1 MCSAS
6 SDRVLA
12 ATTAVTDVEML
23 RLPSDVRERLA
34 ELELELSEGDIT
46 QKGYDKKRQQLIA
59 PFMNVQINGS
69 KNAASPATKAHRR
82 HQRRL
87 TRDESRFHSEIRAEA
102 VQQALAE
109 YSQGKKER
117 PNILQPIKR
126 RGVAESSNCGRS
138 RLSESSS
145 EEESLLGST
154 ERSKGTT
161 ASSRSRSLSDRC
173 NKRGTTDASRSSRQ
187 SLHAPPPDVT
197 SGASIAESLIKRDKQ
212 RRSSEECGKIVRS
225 SSELET
231 SAVDVGIDAVTA
243 VAEDVVYANTV
254 NTASPTAL
262 CDATQQDY
270 QNAIIR
276 GASHA
281 HYHASRYRYFTS
293 RRLSRHHVSHSEDIK
308 KVKCEY
314 DRLLKERLKNSGKTA
329 AATALSV
336 LHLQQHNKCSNIVHT
351 DAINSLQIRS
361 FDEKSLRNHHKFSMH
376 LFHLTSGFDNQY
388 LTRYPQQQQRSF
400 HLTHPKC
407 AQKTSNL
414 KESKQQATS
423 DDTVGHSGCSLTN
436 TNAVHLIA
444 SNLNNNYLNVPRNE
458 PLREVSNEKR
468 DEAEIIRSAIADA
481 ITEVSGSKPG
491 WANQSNNDNSIPASG
506 SFRSAPPTLL
516 RNNQRRN
523 VDNWNECSVESVE
536 VLLESIR
543 RSVAKQASNDARRKS
558 STILTTGASVV
569 LRHHN
574 PLPSELNE
582 DVVQH
587 DFVEEELCAYRRVAV
602 LGLGRKSRIQ
612 VGQLECSKQFS
623 NANILKLCRTFSLQ
637 RPKKKPLHEYYND
650 DDAELE
656 ALAKI
661 VDPSAPRPEG
671 ALISPARGDHTT
683 VPSSLPR
690 SLDSALHRYATSQ
703 PKMLAAIVLD
713 HSGRP
718 AYSLTYGKLLSR
730 SMKVAHML
738 LTRLVPGTAGKDR
751 VRLCKTGDR
760 VALVYPNTEP
770 LSFLVAFYGCLIAGV
785 IPVPV
790 EVPLSK
796 RDAGI
801 QQLGF
806 LLGSCG
812 VKVALTSDA
821 CYKGLPKRSS
831 SQQTNTS
838 TAALAGSEVV
848 DFKGWPRL
856 VWLITE
862 HLAMLA
868 HCRSLTVTMGYKEF
882 ETIVSV
888 LDFKREAGLWH
899 SVLTSV
905 FVGLRVIFVPYSL
918 MKINPASWML
928 MVTRYQAKC
937 ALVKSRDL
945 HWGLLATRDHKD
957 INLSSLRSV
966 LVADG
971 ANPWSLSS
979 CDQFASAF
987 QSKGLRPDALCPCAG
1002 SSETGTISVRRPSTT
1017 DSASNTAR
1025 GVLSMLALSHSVV
1038 RVDQENSLTSL
1049 TLQDAGQ
1056 VIPSGAAVVVKAT
1069 GQPKLCRADEV
1080 GEICLCSHSTGSAY
1094 WALDGISAST
1104 FKVEPLGVDDRPLG
1118 PLTYVRSG
1126 LLGFLGPNGLVFV
1139 VGSRSSQMF
1148 VSGRQHSADD
1158 LIATVL
1164 AVEPMKFIY
1173 RGRIAIFSVCVLRDE
1188 RICIV
1193 AEQKPGVS
1201 EEDSFS
1207 WMSRVLQAI
1216 DSIHQVGIY
1225 CLALVSPNHLPK
1237 TPLGGIHVSETRQRF
1252 LDGNL
1257 HPTTL
1262 LMCPHSCVVNLPK
1275 PREQQSDV
1283 GPAAM
1288 FVGNIVQ
1295 GVRIA
1300 GAKGRDVGPDED
1312 KVSYKHYLIQCA
1324 PMICK
1329 QLNNDFQS
1337 CLIDV
1342 LRQRA
1347 HTSPDHV
1354 LFTQM
1359 NARGAE
1365 VLSVTCLQLLRRA
1378 ERIGALLLDKG
1389 HLNVGD
1395 HVALIFPPGIDL
1407 IAAFYG
1413 CQSAGLVPVCIR
1425 PPHANNLQT
1434 TLPTVRMIV
1443 DVSKAVA
1450 LLSTSAMIK
1459 LIRCKE
1465 ASIRVDAK
1473 AWPTILDVDD
1483 VPSSSKRKTEMDNLE
1498 HKPTD
1503 VCYLDFS
1510 VSTTGQLAGIK
1521 MSASGAAALCRSL
1534 KVACELYPSRHI
1546 TLCLDPYCGLGF
1558 SLWCLSSVY
1567 SGHHSVLIPPSEVEQ
1582 NPALWLT
1589 IVSQHKVRDTFCSY
1603 GVMELCVRELAPQI
1617 SILKEKG
1624 VSLSC
1629 VRTCVVVAEERPRV
1643 SLCTAF
1649 TKLFSPLGLNA
1660 RAVSTSFGCRVNT
1673 AICMQ
1678 GAASPDPATVYVDAR
1693 ALRNDR
1699 VTLVEK
1705 GAPHSIALMESG
1717 KLLPGVSVVIANPE
1731 TKGQCADSHLGEI
1744 WVAGPHNAVGYF
1756 TVYGDETSLHT
1767 DHFNARLT
1775 TGDTRTKYART
1786 GYLGFLRQ
1794 TQSITAD
1801 GELHDAVFVVGA
1813 LDETLMLRGMR
1824 YHPVDIEAS
1833 VIRAHKKIME
1843 CAVFTWTH
1851 LLVVVSETEGSE
1863 LEALD
1868 LIPAI
1873 TSAVLEEHH
1882 LIVGVVVIVDPGTV
1896 PINSR
1901 GEKQRMHLR
1910 DAFLHDQLDPIYVAY
1925 NM

>member
-1 MCSAS
+1 MA
-6 SDRVLA
+6 DAEIGPPA
-12 ATTAVTDVEML
+12 AGLIAMGDVDIS
-23 RLPSDVRERLA
+23 RLPSEVREHLA
-34 ELELELSEGDIT
+34 QLDLELSEGDIT
-46 QKGYDKKRQQLIA
+46 QKGYDKKRQLLLGPYMQA
-59 PFMNVQINGS
+59 QINGD
-69 KNAASPATKAHRR
+69 KAGASPSTKAQRR

-109 YSQGKKER
+109 YTQGKKEK

-126 RGVAESSNCGRS
+126 RGGDSIREQRGRMS
-138 RLSESSS
+138 DSSS
-145 EEESLLGST
+145 EEDSLFGST
-154 ERSKGTT
+154 GRSKGTP
-161 ASSRSRSLSDRC
+161 SSRSLSDRQ
-173 NKRGTTDASRSSRQ
+173 KKKSAEGSPTSKLAPR
-187 SLHAPPPDVT
+187 APPPDVT
-197 SGASIAESLIKRDKQ
+197 SGVAVAEALNKRAQDKQ
-212 RRSSEECGKIVRS
+212 NKAPASENESHVDGEQEIAVRS
-225 SSELET
+225 SPLNDPVRHSHSNLPANEATTL
-231 SAVDVGIDAVTA
+231 AD
-243 VAEDVVYANTV
+243 DVVYANTV
-254 NTASPTAL
+254 NSPCTVVESF
-262 CDATQQDY
+262 QDY
-270 QNAIIR
+270 QNAIIPLKP
-276 GASHA
+276 AK
-281 HYHASRYRYFTS
+281 
-293 RRLSRHHVSHSEDIK
+293 VSLKIQQ
-308 KVKCEY
+308 
-314 DRLLKERLKNSGKTA
+314 LL
-329 AATALSV
+329 
-336 LHLQQHNKCSNIVHT
+336 H
-351 DAINSLQIRS
+351 
-361 FDEKSLRNHHKFSMH
+361 
-376 LFHLTSGFDNQY
+376 
-388 LTRYPQQQQRSF
+388 
-400 HLTHPKC
+400 
-407 AQKTSNL
+407 
-414 KESKQQATS
+414 
-423 DDTVGHSGCSLTN
+423 
-436 TNAVHLIA
+436 
-444 SNLNNNYLNVPRNE
+444 
-458 PLREVSNEKR
+458 
-468 DEAEIIRSAIADA
+468 
-481 ITEVSGSKPG
+481 
-491 WANQSNNDNSIPASG
+491 
-506 SFRSAPPTLL
+506 
-516 RNNQRRN
+516 
-523 VDNWNECSVESVE
+523 
-536 VLLESIR
+536 
-543 RSVAKQASNDARRKS
+543 
-558 STILTTGASVV
+558 
-569 LRHHN
+569 
-574 PLPSELNE
+574 
-582 DVVQH
+582 
-587 DFVEEELCAYRRVAV
+587 
-602 LGLGRKSRIQ
+602 
-612 VGQLECSKQFS
+612 
-623 NANILKLCRTFSLQ
+623 SLQ

-656 ALAKI
+656 ALAKV
-661 VDPSAPRPEG
+661 VDPTAPRPEG
-671 ALISPARGDHTT
+671 AIISPARGDHASVSTA
-683 VPSSLPR
+683 LPR
-690 SLDSALHRYATSQ
+690 SVDSALHRYGTTQSKAV
-703 PKMLAAIVLD
+703 AAIVLD

-730 SMKVAHML
+730 ATKVAHML
-738 LTRLVPGTAGKDR
+738 LTKLAPCTVGKDR
-751 VRLCKTGDR
+751 VQLCKSGDR

-770 LSFLVAFYGCLIAGV
+770 LSFLVAFYGCLLAGI

-790 EVPLSK
+790 EVPLTK

-812 VKVALTSDA
+812 VKVALTSDT

-831 SQQTNTS
+831 AHSSANGAS
-838 TAALAGSEVV
+838 IGSGDVV
-848 DFKGWPRL
+848 DFKGWPKL

-862 HLAMLA
+862 HLSKPPKDWSTPPRLTDESVAYIEYTTDKEGSVKGVCVTRQAMLA
-868 HCRSLTVTMGYKEF
+868 HCRSITTAMGYSEL
-882 ETIVSV
+882 ETMVSV

-899 SVLTSV
+899 SVLASV
-905 FVGLRVIFVPYSL
+905 FAGMRVIFVPYSL

-928 MVTRYQAKC
+928 MVTKFQAKS

-957 INLSSLRSV
+957 VNLSSLRSL

-979 CDQFASAF
+979 CDQFVSVF
-987 QSKGLRPDALCPCAG
+987 QTRGLRPDALCPCAG
-1002 SSETGTISVRRPSTT
+1002 SSETGSIALRRPASQ
-1017 DSASNTAR
+1017 DGCSNTGR
-1025 GVLSMLALSHSVV
+1025 GVLSMSALSHSVV

-1056 VIPSGAAVVVKAT
+1056 VIPGGVAVVVKVT
-1069 GQPKLCRADEV
+1069 GPPKLCRADEV
-1080 GEICLCSHSTGSAY
+1080 GEICLYSNSTGSAY
-1094 WALDGISAST
+1094 WGLDGISATT
-1104 FKVEPLGVDDRPLG
+1104 FKVEPIGADDRPLG
-1118 PLTYVRSG
+1118 PLPYVRSG

-1139 VGSRSSQMF
+1139 IGNRSSQML

-1173 RGRIAIFSVCVLRDE
+1173 RGRIAVFSVRVLRDE

-1193 AEQKPGVS
+1193 AEQKPGVA

-1225 CLALVSPNHLPK
+1225 CLALVPSNQLPK

-1252 LDGNL
+1252 IDGCL
-1257 HPTTL
+1257 HPATL
-1262 LMCPHSCVVNLPK
+1262 LMCPHSCVINLPK

-1300 GAKGRDVGPDED
+1300 GAKGRDMGPDDD
-1312 KVSYKHYLIQCA
+1312 KSL
-1324 PMICK
+1324 
-1329 QLNNDFQS
+1329 S
-1337 CLIDV
+1337 LIDV

-1347 HTSPDHV
+1347 QGSPEHV

-1359 NARGAE
+1359 NARGTE
-1365 VLSVTCLQLLRRA
+1365 VDSVNCVQLLRKA
-1378 ERIGALLLDKG
+1378 ERIGTLLIDKG
-1389 HLNVGD
+1389 RLSPGE

-1413 CQSAGLVPVCIR
+1413 CQAAGLVPVCIR
-1425 PPHANNLQT
+1425 PPHPQNLQT

-1443 DVSKAVA
+1443 DVSRAVA
-1450 LLSTSAMIK
+1450 LLSTSSVIK
-1459 LIRCKE
+1459 LLKCKE

-1483 VPSSSKRKTEMDNLE
+1483 VPSSSKRKFDQESHE
-1498 HKPTD
+1498 RKPAD

-1521 MSASGAAALCRSL
+1521 VSMSGVAALCRSL
-1534 KVACELYPSRHI
+1534 KMACELYPSRHI

-1558 SLWCLSSVY
+1558 ALWCLSSVY
-1567 SGHHSVLIPPSEVEQ
+1567 SGHHSILIPPAEVEQ

-1589 IVSQHKVRDTFCSY
+1589 AVSQQKVRDTFCSY
-1603 GVMELCVRELAPQI
+1603 GVMDLCVRELAPQI
-1617 SILKEKG
+1617 SLLKEKG

-1629 VRTCVVVAEERPRV
+1629 LRTCVVVAEERPRV
-1643 SLCTAF
+1643 PLCTAF

-1717 KLLPGVSVVIANPE
+1717 KLLPGVKVVIANPE
-1731 TKGQCADSHLGEI
+1731 TKGQCADSHLGEV
-1744 WVAGPHNAVGYF
+1744 WVASAHNAVGYF
-1756 TVYGDETSLHT
+1756 TVYGEETSQHT
-1767 DHFNARLT
+1767 DHFNARLS
-1775 TGDTRTKYART
+1775 TGDTRTRFART

-1833 VIRAHKKIME
+1833 VIRAHKKIIE

-1851 LLVVVSETEGSE
+1851 LLVVVAETEGSE
-1863 LEALD
+1863 AEALD
-1868 LIPAI
+1868 LVPAI
-1873 TSAVLEEHH
+1873 TSTVLEEHH
-1882 LIVGVVVIVDPGTV
+1882 LIVGVVVIVDPNTV

>member
-1 MCSAS
+1 MSAEAPS
-6 SDRVLA
+6 SDKA
-12 ATTAVTDVEML
+12 FAGSEADVEMM

-34 ELELELSEGDIT
+34 QLELELSEGDIT
-46 QKGYDKKRQQLIA
+46 QKGYDKKRQQLLA
-59 PFMNVQINGS
+59 PFINTEVNGS
-69 KNAASPATKAHRR
+69 KATASPSTKAHRR

-117 PNILQPIKR
+117 PSILQPIKR
-126 RGVAESSNCGRS
+126 RGAVEAANCEAN

-145 EEESLLGST
+145 EDESLFGST
-154 ERSKGTT
+154 DRSKGTP
-161 ASSRSRSLSDRC
+161 SSRSLSDRR
-173 NKRGTTDASRSSRQ
+173 KDDSRSSRH
-187 SLHAPPPDVT
+187 SLRAPPPDVT
-197 SGASIAESLIKRDKQ
+197 SGAAAAEAFVRRDRQRKQ
-212 RRSSEECGKIVRS
+212 KEPAGNRYAEEALASNDI
-225 SSELET
+225 ET
-231 SAVDVGIDAVTA
+231 AVDIDNEGTKLS
-243 VAEDVVYANTV
+243 EDVVYANTV
-254 NTASPTAL
+254 NTPTTIA
-262 CDATQQDY
+262 DPAQQDY
-270 QNAIIR
+270 QNAIIPLKP
-276 GASHA
+276 AK
-281 HYHASRYRYFTS
+281 
-293 RRLSRHHVSHSEDIK
+293 VSLKIQQ
-308 KVKCEY
+308 
-314 DRLLKERLKNSGKTA
+314 LL
-329 AATALSV
+329 
-336 LHLQQHNKCSNIVHT
+336 H
-351 DAINSLQIRS
+351 
-361 FDEKSLRNHHKFSMH
+361 
-376 LFHLTSGFDNQY
+376 
-388 LTRYPQQQQRSF
+388 
-400 HLTHPKC
+400 
-407 AQKTSNL
+407 
-414 KESKQQATS
+414 
-423 DDTVGHSGCSLTN
+423 
-436 TNAVHLIA
+436 
-444 SNLNNNYLNVPRNE
+444 
-458 PLREVSNEKR
+458 
-468 DEAEIIRSAIADA
+468 
-481 ITEVSGSKPG
+481 
-491 WANQSNNDNSIPASG
+491 
-506 SFRSAPPTLL
+506 
-516 RNNQRRN
+516 
-523 VDNWNECSVESVE
+523 
-536 VLLESIR
+536 
-543 RSVAKQASNDARRKS
+543 
-558 STILTTGASVV
+558 
-569 LRHHN
+569 
-574 PLPSELNE
+574 
-582 DVVQH
+582 
-587 DFVEEELCAYRRVAV
+587 
-602 LGLGRKSRIQ
+602 
-612 VGQLECSKQFS
+612 
-623 NANILKLCRTFSLQ
+623 SLQ

-656 ALAKI
+656 ALAKV

-671 ALISPARGDHTT
+671 AIISPARGDHAT

-690 SLDSALHRYATSQ
+690 SIDSALHRYGTSQ
-703 PKMLAAIVLD
+703 PKMVAAMVLD

-718 AYSLTYGKLLSR
+718 AFSLTYGKLLSR
-730 SMKVAHML
+730 ATKVAYML
-738 LTRLVPGTAGKDR
+738 LTKFAPGSAGKDR
-751 VRLCKTGDR
+751 VRLCKSGDR

-770 LSFLVAFYGCLIAGV
+770 LSFLVAFYGCLLAGV

-790 EVPLSK
+790 EVPLTK

-812 VKVALTSDA
+812 VKVALTSDV
-821 CYKGLPKRSS
+821 CYKGLPKRSAS
-831 SQQTNTS
+831 AHTNT
-838 TAALAGSEVV
+838 TATALASSEVV

-862 HLAMLA
+862 HLSKPSKDWTVPPRLTDESVAYVEYTTDREGSVKGVCVTRQAMLS
-868 HCRSLTVTMGYKEF
+868 HCRAIAMAMGYTEF
-882 ETIVSV
+882 ETMVSV

-905 FVGLRVIFVPYSL
+905 FAGLRVIFVPYSL

-928 MVTRYQAKC
+928 MVTRYQAKS

-979 CDQFASAF
+979 CDQFTAAF

-1002 SSETGTISVRRPSTT
+1002 SSETGTISLRRPSTQ
-1017 DSASNTAR
+1017 DGASNTGR
-1025 GVLSMLALSHSVV
+1025 GVLSMSALSHSVV

-1056 VIPSGAAVVVKAT
+1056 VIPGGVAVIVKTA
-1069 GQPKLCRADEV
+1069 GPPKLCRADEV
-1080 GEICLCSHSTGSAY
+1080 GEICLYANSAGSAY

-1118 PLTYVRSG
+1118 PLAYVRSG

-1173 RGRIAIFSVCVLRDE
+1173 RGRIAVFSVRVLRDE

-1225 CLALVSPNHLPK
+1225 CLALVPPNHLPK

-1257 HPTTL
+1257 HPATL
-1262 LMCPHSCVVNLPK
+1262 LMCPHSCVINLPK

-1300 GAKGRDVGPDED
+1300 GAKGRDMGPDED
-1312 KVSYKHYLIQCA
+1312 KSY
-1324 PMICK
+1324 
-1329 QLNNDFQS
+1329 
-1337 CLIDV
+1337 LIDV

-1347 HTSPDHV
+1347 QASPDHI

-1365 VLSVTCLQLLRRA
+1365 VDSVTCLQLLRKA
-1378 ERIGALLLDKG
+1378 ERIGALLIDKG
-1389 HLNVGD
+1389 HLNIGD

-1425 PPHANNLQT
+1425 PPHPQNLQT

-1450 LLSTSAMIK
+1450 LLSTSSMIK
-1459 LIRCKE
+1459 LLKCKE

-1483 VPSSSKRKTEMDNLE
+1483 VPSSAKRRAEIDNPE
-1498 HKPTD
+1498 RKPND

-1510 VSTTGQLAGIK
+1510 VSTTGQLAGIM

-1546 TLCLDPYCGLGF
+1546 TLCFDPYCGLGF

-1567 SGHHSVLIPPSEVEQ
+1567 SGHHSILIPPSEVEQ

-1589 IVSQHKVRDTFCSY
+1589 AVSQHKVRDTFCSY

-1617 SILKEKG
+1617 AILKEKG

-1643 SLCTAF
+1643 PLCTAF

-1717 KLLPGVSVVIANPE
+1717 KLLPGVKVVIANPE

-1744 WVAGPHNAVGYF
+1744 WVAGPHNAAGYF
-1756 TVYGDETSLHT
+1756 TVYGDEASLHT

-1813 LDETLMLRGMR
+1813 LDETMMLRGMR

-1833 VIRAHKKIME
+1833 VIRAHKKIIE

-1851 LLVVVSETEGSE
+1851 LLVVVAETEGSE
-1863 LEALD
+1863 MEALD

>member
-1 MCSAS
+1 MSAESAS

-212 RRSSEECGKIVRS
+212 RRSSEECDKIVRS

-270 QNAIIR
+270 QNAIIPLKP
-276 GASHA
+276 AK
-281 HYHASRYRYFTS
+281 
-293 RRLSRHHVSHSEDIK
+293 VSLKIQQ
-308 KVKCEY
+308 
-314 DRLLKERLKNSGKTA
+314 LL
-329 AATALSV
+329 
-336 LHLQQHNKCSNIVHT
+336 H
-351 DAINSLQIRS
+351 
-361 FDEKSLRNHHKFSMH
+361 
-376 LFHLTSGFDNQY
+376 
-388 LTRYPQQQQRSF
+388 
-400 HLTHPKC
+400 
-407 AQKTSNL
+407 
-414 KESKQQATS
+414 
-423 DDTVGHSGCSLTN
+423 
-436 TNAVHLIA
+436 
-444 SNLNNNYLNVPRNE
+444 
-458 PLREVSNEKR
+458 
-468 DEAEIIRSAIADA
+468 
-481 ITEVSGSKPG
+481 
-491 WANQSNNDNSIPASG
+491 
-506 SFRSAPPTLL
+506 
-516 RNNQRRN
+516 
-523 VDNWNECSVESVE
+523 
-536 VLLESIR
+536 
-543 RSVAKQASNDARRKS
+543 
-558 STILTTGASVV
+558 
-569 LRHHN
+569 
-574 PLPSELNE
+574 
-582 DVVQH
+582 
-587 DFVEEELCAYRRVAV
+587 
-602 LGLGRKSRIQ
+602 
-612 VGQLECSKQFS
+612 
-623 NANILKLCRTFSLQ
+623 SLQ

-862 HLAMLA
+862 HLNKPSKDWTPPPRLADDSVAYLEYTTDREGSVKGVCVTRQAMLA

-1312 KVSYKHYLIQCA
+1312 K
-1324 PMICK
+1324 
-1329 QLNNDFQS
+1329 S